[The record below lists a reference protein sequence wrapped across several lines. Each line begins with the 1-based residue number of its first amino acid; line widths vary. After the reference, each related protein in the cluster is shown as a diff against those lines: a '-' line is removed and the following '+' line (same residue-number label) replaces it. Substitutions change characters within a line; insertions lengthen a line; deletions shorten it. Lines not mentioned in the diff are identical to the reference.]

1 MLTLRRCIYIFS
13 HFNLTDFELCSC
25 IEQLVWILCGYYFL
39 PQHPLG
45 KLGVQTAAIIRF
57 FFSELLITHRFIHIK
72 LNNEAKQNS
81 NLVKLSG
88 SPRGS
93 TWKKTMFLWESM
105 FSD

>member
-1 MLTLRRCIYIFS
+1 MEISTTHLMFSQQLHRGANVDPCGSYVGIIFLHNTLWVS
-13 HFNLTDFELCSC
+13 SMSKL
-25 IEQLVWILCGYYFL
+25 L
-39 PQHPLG
+39 PSS
-45 KLGVQTAAIIRF
+45 VS

-81 NLVKLSG
+81 NLVQLSG

-93 TWKKTMFLWESM
+93 TWKKTMFLWESV